1 MLKKTKLIF
10 LLVFLFGC
18 SNFEYVYE
26 NIDYRLNDIRNN
38 TLLSISGDDSEE
50 LFGYLFGKISNN
62 ESGYVYELVAKSN
75 KSLEASVIKT
85 DATASKFKVTY
96 NILYTLT
103 NISKNCLILEKELVT
118 TSAYDSRSAGYSFGT
133 DLSEKNVSKKNIH
146 SSVDKFL
153 ELVVSSE
160 LGLECKN
167 EN

>member
-1 MLKKTKLIF
+1 MLKKIKLIF

-26 NIDYRLNDIRNN
+26 NIDYRLNDIRDN

-50 LFGYLFGKISNN
+50 LFGYLFSKINNN
-62 ESGYVYELVAKSN
+62 ESGYVYQLVAKSN
-75 KSLEASVIKT
+75 KSMEASIIKT

-118 TSAYDSRSAGYSFGT
+118 TS
-133 DLSEKNVSKKNIH
+133 
-146 SSVDKFL
+146 
-153 ELVVSSE
+153 
-160 LGLECKN
+160 
-167 EN
+167 